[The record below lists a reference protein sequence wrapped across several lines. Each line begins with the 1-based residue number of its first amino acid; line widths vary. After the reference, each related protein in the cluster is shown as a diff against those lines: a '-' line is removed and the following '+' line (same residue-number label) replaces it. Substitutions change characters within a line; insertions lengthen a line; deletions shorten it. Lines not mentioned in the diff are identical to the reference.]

1 VTRTQAV
8 YYRDSRGTESADEF
22 IQALPPKRA
31 AKIHD
36 FVEEHLTG
44 NPPGAP
50 LPAFPITSQIE
61 GESPRASS
69 PVRKHSLLHP
79 VQASENLVVLLYAL
93 EKDTRTVRKADIEL
107 R

>member
-79 VQASENLVVLLYAL
+79 VPGLGESGGALVRAR
-93 EKDTRTVRKADIEL
+93 EGHPNGP
-107 R
+107 